1 MNKIEQE
8 QLARLTELNRS
19 FRDLKFQVADIE
31 LSFERLKTQKVST
44 MANLEFVVHDMAK
57 YQEELTA
64 KYGDIT
70 VNLQTGEYH

>member
-8 QLARLTELNRS
+8 QLERLTELNRS
-19 FRDLKFQVADIE
+19 FRDLKFQIADIE
-31 LSFERLKTQKVST
+31 LSLERLKNQKKATLV
-44 MANLEFVVHDMAK
+44 NLEVSVHDLAK

-70 VNLQTGEYH
+70 INLQTGEYH

>member
-1 MNKIEQE
+1 
-8 QLARLTELNRS
+8 
-19 FRDLKFQVADIE
+19 
-31 LSFERLKTQKVST
+31 

>member
-8 QLARLTELNRS
+8 ELSRLTELNRN

-31 LSFERLKTQKVST
+31 LSFETKNQKAST

-70 VNLQTGEYH
+70 VNLQTGEYN